1 MTKADKIRSMTDEA
15 LVNIVR
21 CPANIDGDRGDLI
34 CDSKTCDECKYQW
47 LKKDVKNETNNFK
60 S

>member
-1 MTKADKIRSMTDEA
+1 MTNANKIRAMTDEA

-47 LKKDVKNETNNFK
+47 LQREQTNED
-60 S
+60 